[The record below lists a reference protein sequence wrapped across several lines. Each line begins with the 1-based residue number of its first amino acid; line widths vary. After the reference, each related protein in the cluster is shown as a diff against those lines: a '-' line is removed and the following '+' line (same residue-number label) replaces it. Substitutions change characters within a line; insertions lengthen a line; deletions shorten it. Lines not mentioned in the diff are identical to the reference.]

1 MSERVVAIIGA
12 RLNSSRLP
20 GKQLLDLAGRPLIT
34 HVVMRLRAMSGVDE
48 IVLATTADDF
58 NEPLVAWARSLDLP
72 FLAYDGDVNNLMAR
86 VDTVVRQHAAD
97 IVMYVCGDSP
107 LIDPPT
113 LSKRLQMLKADPD
126 GDVVDPPPLPD
137 GRNYIHEGAAIYRR
151 RFWDRMID
159 CAREP
164 FELEHVGAVYHVL
177 KKVLPEKVVYAPEE
191 PIFSTIDHRISV
203 DTPSD
208 YRFMRRIYD
217 DWYRTHGGET
227 VVELRDV
234 IGRIVNEPEL
244 RAINAHVRQKQVADT
259 SAKVTLLT
267 QCGPGVGLGHVSR
280 MTVAA
285 SALQDFL
292 SAGVS
297 VLIEGPKSRH
307 WELDIL
313 PHRYVEQL
321 TEDVVIAHLEETQ
334 PDVLVAD
341 MADERDW
348 LVPVVRRCREL
359 GGRTVIVDKAWAIG
373 EADINYFPSF
383 YLSDETAALT
393 NGRAVHGWDTFLLP
407 TIPHQASI
415 SDAVRRCVIL
425 TGAADVD
432 RLGNSWPDQLL
443 AQIPDDVE
451 ITWVQGPFAEPPV
464 VSQPRDTFKTLVAP
478 ENLAGLLFEFDAA
491 LCVYG
496 VSLFESLLAGVP
508 AVAVRPGERISA
520 KEWQA
525 FSESGVCVAS
535 EPADG
540 PENLR
545 ILIGD
550 GGLRKNLH
558 RLGRQHMSGGGRRFA
573 EIVSGLINDG
583 KIGS

>member
-292 SAGVS
+292 STGVS